1 MNENNVIKELNEYL
15 KGEYM
20 GIHAYEH
27 YLKNAQDQNIKT
39 TLQKIQQD
47 HKQHAVKI
55 AERIQDLG
63 GKAVEDNGFMG
74 SVRETMMKLKGF
86 PDRTEEILK
95 GVIKGQQMG
104 IRATEEIVRGDL
116 DAESLQIVENN
127 LAEDRS
133 HIHQLNSLT

>member
-27 YLKNAQDQNIKT
+27 YIKNAQDQNIKT

-74 SVRETMMKLKGF
+74 SITETMMKLKGF

-116 DAESLQIVENN
+116 DAESLQIVESN